1 VSLLL
6 IALLGLQAL
15 LDEGTYVVRE
25 DTAEIAREAF
35 RLGTARV
42 GLVGSGWT
50 LAASIRYDRVRP
62 IVVLS
67 PTVTVQGD
75 SQPLSLEFDAA
86 DPREP
91 LRILGQATRNR
102 FTVRM
107 LGRRSERARE
117 FPVVGRTVVLDDS
130 VYAPYLFA
138 ARQAR
143 AQPVRITALVPRAGR
158 RDELMVQDL
167 GAAATTLNRDPAT
180 LRHITATGGPNQ
192 VVHLW
197 LDSAG
202 RLLKVEIPSRRLR
215 VERLP
220 PA

>member
-6 IALLGLQAL
+6 VALLGFQAP

-35 RLGTARV
+35 RLGAARV
-42 GLVGSGWT
+42 GLGGSGWT

-67 PTVTVQGD
+67 PTV
-75 SQPLSLEFDAA
+75 EFDAA

-197 LDSAG
+197 LDAAG